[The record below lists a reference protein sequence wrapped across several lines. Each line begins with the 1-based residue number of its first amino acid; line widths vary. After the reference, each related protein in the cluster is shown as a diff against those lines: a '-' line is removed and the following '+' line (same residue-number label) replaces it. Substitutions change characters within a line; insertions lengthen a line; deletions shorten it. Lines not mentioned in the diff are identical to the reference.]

1 MNLSRRDEK
10 REQGGSMF
18 VRTTEVCPGAR
29 RVAVRNMII
38 PNYIRIPVGTT
49 RALPFR
55 SAIGD
60 CGAYPRV
67 QNQDPANSRET
78 NGTPRNPYFYP
89 RQHCRLAP
97 LSTHDPGC
105 SPTSHR
111 PQPLP
116 RPHPTAGMNAPGS
129 SMEYQAAYTASDGRR
144 APMIAAGTR
153 RSSGHPPCGSSEE
166 HPGN

>member
-1 MNLSRRDEK
+1 VNLSRRDEK

-29 RVAVRNMII
+29 RVAVRNM
-38 PNYIRIPVGTT
+38 NYDSYTKFYTGPLT
-49 RALPFR
+49 PPR
-55 SAIGD
+55 SSLRCISAS
-60 CGAYPRV
+60 R

>member
-1 MNLSRRDEK
+1 VNLSRRDEK

-18 VRTTEVCPGAR
+18 VRTTKVCPGAR
-29 RVAVRNMII
+29 RVAVRNMIY
-38 PNYIRIPVGTT
+38 PNYIPVTPSVS
-49 RALPFR
+49 LP
-55 SAIGD
+55 
-60 CGAYPRV
+60 GASPRV